1 MRLNKYIIIIF
12 LIGSTLK
19 GCIDP
24 YDPGDLKFENMLFIE
39 ARITDDPGVTPYVS
53 FKHAYPFSDNYI
65 WDETVVNTS
74 GATIYIENTQGERWY
89 FIESYIPFPWPASM
103 PSYSYYFLD
112 TNFTLQ
118 EGESYRIY
126 IETTDGYI
134 FESQYEKYLTSP
146 PVEEITY
153 NYDTWE
159 TDETGEST
167 DGYRFYLSSRSEE
180 EDPLYLRWSLDATY
194 CYRVPFIASYYWTGE
209 TRIDS
214 TNQGLRVCYM
224 DEYIDGIFIGT
235 SEGMAINRVADA
247 PLHGV
252 SRYGDRLQVKYSL
265 HVKQIRISSS
275 AYRFWNDLKS
285 LLYETGGLYE
295 TIPFR
300 LTGNISCVSH
310 EDISVAGLFEVA
322 GVSETRIFVPCPGEF
337 RIVTDRCVPDTL
349 GFSDFLRGHLPAGTW
364 IMEEEPG
371 LYITAPVTCF
381 DCTAKGGYTQ
391 EPPFWEK

>member
-1 MRLNKYIIIIF
+1 MRLNKYIIFTFI
-12 LIGSTLK
+12 IGSMLS

-39 ARITDDPGVTPYVS
+39 ARITDDPGITPYVS
-53 FKHAYPFSDNYI
+53 FKHAYPFSDYNI
-65 WDETVVNTS
+65 WDETIVNTS
-74 GATIYIENTQGERWY
+74 GATIYIENTKGERWY
-89 FIESYIPFPWPASM
+89 FIDQFYPWLGSM
-103 PSYSYYFLD
+103 PSYYYSLTD

-134 FESQYEKYLTSP
+134 FESQYEKYLASP

-167 DGYRFYLSSRSEE
+167 DGYRFYISSRSEE
-180 EDPLYLRWSLDATY
+180 EDPLYLRWILDATY
-194 CYRVPFIASYYWTGE
+194 YYRVPYDASYYWTGD
-209 TRIDS
+209 TMIDTTS
-214 TNQGLRVCYM
+214 QALRVCYM
-224 DEYIDGIFIGT
+224 DEYIDGIFTGT
-235 SEGMAINRVADA
+235 SEGLAINRVADA

-265 HVKQIRISSS
+265 HVKQIRIPSS

-322 GVSETRIFVPCPGEF
+322 GVSETRIFVPRPGEF
-337 RIVTDRCVPDTL
+337 RIVTDRCIPDTISL
-349 GFSDFLRGHLPAGTW
+349 GDFRRGNMPAGSW
-364 IMEEEPG
+364 IMELEPD

>member
-194 CYRVPFIASYYWTGE
+194 CYRVPFIASYYWTG
-209 TRIDS
+209 
-214 TNQGLRVCYM
+214 
-224 DEYIDGIFIGT
+224 
-235 SEGMAINRVADA
+235 
-247 PLHGV
+247 
-252 SRYGDRLQVKYSL
+252 
-265 HVKQIRISSS
+265 
-275 AYRFWNDLKS
+275 
-285 LLYETGGLYE
+285 
-295 TIPFR
+295 
-300 LTGNISCVSH
+300 NISCVSH
-310 EDISVAGLFEVA
+310 EDISVAGLFDVA